1 MQCRVVRHRIHIR
14 QVLPGEEHQNASIS
28 IDSNRNCRAGTNSME
43 RRHPPRPFLRL
54 CFLRADDGE
63 FRQVRLRD
71 CNNSPRAGDYRY
83 VPKNYEVWRTFD
95 LG

>member
-1 MQCRVVRHRIHIR
+1 
-14 QVLPGEEHQNASIS
+14 
-28 IDSNRNCRAGTNSME
+28 ME